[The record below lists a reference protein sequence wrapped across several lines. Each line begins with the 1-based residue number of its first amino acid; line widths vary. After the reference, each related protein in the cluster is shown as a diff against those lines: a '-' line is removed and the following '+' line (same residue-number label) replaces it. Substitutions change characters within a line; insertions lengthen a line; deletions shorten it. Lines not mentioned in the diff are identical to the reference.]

1 MTYIDGM
8 KAENWVEENRP
19 DNGPFIIY
27 YTEDGGASL
36 TDEGCGL
43 RYELFYKDG
52 ERADGE
58 HRGWYQS
65 GKLKQIRNYKN
76 GIRDG
81 WQCEWYE
88 NGNKLLEKT
97 LIRGLRHGKVV
108 RWHENGQC
116 NWIKTFNRGSRIYCE
131 FWYQNGHKNKEENY
145 KMFNIKEGEWNAW
158 YENGQQKYGVT
169 FKNGKEDG
177 LYTTWYENGQ
187 KEIEGN
193 YKDGKEDGKWILWN
207 NNGNVEGRLIQDRVT
222 WIVSGPVCV
231 GKSFFLKNKKDR
243 LSEITNL
250 PPFEGGVEDGAFQ
263 AAYVDYLMVKALVKF
278 KNICIHLCIH
288 SLKDVPRE
296 HLRWPGWRKVNKLE
310 TRKSVIILGVPYSE
324 YKVRV
329 SEHEYELMSCEKLI
343 EVYRMW
349 IEELNRNKTP
359 YLLVESMENYR
370 ILEEEDFFR
379 MLK

>member
-1 MTYIDGM
+1 
-8 KAENWVEENRP
+8 
-19 DNGPFIIY
+19 
-27 YTEDGGASL
+27 
-36 TDEGCGL
+36 
-43 RYELFYKDG
+43 
-52 ERADGE
+52 
-58 HRGWYQS
+58 
-65 GKLKQIRNYKN
+65 
-76 GIRDG
+76 
-81 WQCEWYE
+81 
-88 NGNKLLEKT
+88 
-97 LIRGLRHGKVV
+97 
-108 RWHENGQC
+108 
-116 NWIKTFNRGSRIYCE
+116 
-131 FWYQNGHKNKEENY
+131 
-145 KMFNIKEGEWNAW
+145 MFNIKEGEWNAW

-177 LYTTWYENGQ
+177 LYTTWYDNGQ